1 MARRR
6 PTDTVANPARGAA
19 LVVVAVLIGLF
30 LLRNGLD
37 TSDVVTGSPS
47 SGGSTDL
54 GVTDGGST
62 DEGTTDDGSTTD
74 STVGVRPPSQVP
86 TIVLNGSGVSGAA
99 KRYSSVLAALAYS
112 LTNPEGGNA
121 TNNVQATQV
130 LYGPGYD
137 REAVAVAEALAA
149 ASGQAAP
156 TPTPIGT
163 VQPGTTNNAQVV
175 VVLGPD
181 IGSVNPTPGTT
192 STN

>member
-6 PTDTVANPARGAA
+6 TSETVANPARGAA

-37 TSDVVTGSPS
+37 TSEVSTSPDTGSKTDQ
-47 SGGSTDL
+47 GST
-54 GVTDGGST
+54 
-62 DEGTTDDGSTTD
+62 DGSTTAG
-74 STVGVRPPSQVP
+74 STDGSTDGTDTTEAVRLPSQVP

-99 KRYSSVLAALAYS
+99 KRYSTVLSGLGYS

-130 LYGPGYD
+130 LYAIGYD
-137 REAVAVAEALAA
+137 REAVVVAQALAT
-149 ASGQAAP
+149 ASGQTAP
-156 TPTPIGT
+156 TPAPLGT

-181 IGSVNPTPGTT
+181 MGSVNPTPGDTG
-192 STN
+192 

>member
-19 LVVVAVLIGLF
+19 LVVVAVLVGLF

-54 GVTDGGST
+54 GVTDGGTTDEGST
-62 DEGTTDDGSTTD
+62 DEGTTDSTA
-74 STVGVRPPSQVP
+74 VVRPPSQVP
-86 TIVLNGSGVSGAA
+86 TIVLNGSGVAGAA
-99 KRYSSVLAALAYS
+99 KRYSTVLAELAYS

-137 REAVAVAEALAA
+137 REAVAVAEALGA
-149 ASGQAAP
+149 ASGQPAP
-156 TPTPIGT
+156 TPTPLGT

-181 IGSVNPTPGTT
+181 IGSVTPTSSTT

>member
-6 PTDTVANPARGAA
+6 PTETVANPARGAA
-19 LVVVAVLIGLF
+19 LAVLIGLF

-37 TSDVVTGSPS
+37 TDVSATGPS
-47 SGGSTDL
+47 GGGSTDL
-54 GVTDGGST
+54 GATDGGT
-62 DEGTTDDGSTTD
+62 DEGETDGTTDTT
-74 STVGVRPPSQVP
+74 VAVRPPSQVP

-99 KRYSSVLAALAYS
+99 KRYSTLLGSLGYS
-112 LTNPEGGNA
+112 LTNPDGGNA

-130 LYGPGYD
+130 LYGIGYD

-149 ASGQAAP
+149 AAGQPAP
-156 TPTPIGT
+156 TPAPMGT

-181 IGSVNPTPGTT
+181 FGSVNPTPTT
-192 STN
+192 ASSAAN